1 MLSLKKKK
9 EKWLCDLGTQDVV
22 RQETQIFHEKK
33 SLPVVFM
40 ACSTYIRL
48 YATLRMGTMLSYH
61 GISNITM
68 ADGLLQEKCKM
79 FQNCQLNFFVFY
91 N

>member
-1 MLSLKKKK
+1 MLSLKK
-9 EKWLCDLGTQDVV
+9 EKWLCDLGTQGVV
-22 RQETQIFHEKK
+22 RQETEIFHEKK

-40 ACSTYIRL
+40 ACSTRFF
-48 YATLRMGTMLSYH
+48 TTSRTGTMLSYH

-79 FQNCQLNFFVFY
+79 FQNCQLNLFVFY